1 MNTHIVKTEKMVFGG
16 SCIAYTDGAAVF
28 IPYSLPKETLEISII
43 KKHKNYSEAK
53 VEKILVP
60 SQQRIEPLCRF
71 FYSCG
76 GCNLQFAD
84 DGYQKTLRY
93 AAAVEAFERATK
105 LKSGKDYEC
114 TFVSGSDWG
123 YRSRFQ
129 FHISAA
135 KRFAQKMQNSNALA
149 EIDDCPVAVPEIRKW
164 LHAGAKNFQSGQRLH
179 IFSSHG
185 KIFTEHNAS
194 ECFTEILGIKIAFNP
209 LGFFQSNVKMTEK
222 VIAAILKDS
231 VPNGRVLDFYSGV
244 GTFSLFAADYAKE
257 IHLVEHNRHALNY
270 AKMNVSYLNFSSK
283 KCAEFFY
290 HAINGENWIKTESSK
305 LKFDYAFVD
314 PPRSG
319 IDKVSLEWFCRSR
332 IPQLWY
338 ISCDPVSFARD
349 TATLLSAGY
358 KIQKY
363 YLFDFYPQTHHIETV
378 CLLVYV

>member
-16 SCIAYTDGAAVF
+16 SCIAYADGAAVF
-28 IPYSLPKETLEISII
+28 IPYSLPEEILEISIV
-43 KKHKNYSEAK
+43 KKHKHYSEAK
-53 VEKILVP
+53 IENILEP
-60 SQQRIEPLCRF
+60 STYRLEPRCRF
-71 FYSCG
+71 FYACG
-76 GCNLQFAD
+76 GCNLQYAD
-84 DGYQKTLRY
+84 DEYQKILRC

-105 LKSGKDYEC
+105 LKHGKDYEYI
-114 TFVSGSDWG
+114 FVSGTNWE

-135 KRFAQKMQNSNALA
+135 KKFAQKMQNSNALV
-149 EIDDCPVAVPEIRKW
+149 EIDDCPVAVPEIRK
-164 LHAGAKNFQSGQRLH
+164 LLNAGTSNFQSGQRLH

-185 KIFTEHNAS
+185 KIFTEQNAS
-194 ECFTEILGIKIAFNP
+194 ECFTEILGRKIAFNP

-222 VIAAILKDS
+222 VITAMLKDA

-244 GTFSLFAADYAKE
+244 GTFSIFAADYAEE
-257 IHLVEHNRHALNY
+257 IHLVEHNKHALHY
-270 AKMNVSYLNFSSK
+270 AKMNFAYPHFSGK
-283 KCAEFFY
+283 KRTEIFY
-290 HAINGENWIKTESSK
+290 HTIKGENWIKNESSK
-305 LKFDYAFVD
+305 LQFDYAFVD

-319 IDKVSLEWFCRSR
+319 IDTISLEWFCRSR
-332 IPQLWY
+332 IPQVWY

-349 TATLLSAGY
+349 TAVLLSAGY